1 MNKKSAQRRQDFKKV
16 YFENGSVYAGETK
29 YFLKAKKFVN
39 ESSYIYYQDYE
50 ASIDIDSKEDLE
62 FANYYY
68 EKYKRKKQLF

>member
-1 MNKKSAQRRQDFKKV
+1 MSKKNAQRRQDFEKV
-16 YFENGSVYAGETK
+16 YFENGSIYACEAN
-29 YFLKAKKFVN
+29 YFLKEKKFVN
-39 ESSYIYYQDYE
+39 ETSYIYYQDYE